1 MSVSQPEI
9 LIVLPTLNE
18 EPTIGRVIDEIP
30 RKALEGAGY
39 SVKVLVVDGNST
51 DRTREIAAEKGASLI
66 VERRRGKGIAVS
78 RALSAVE
85 ADFIFMLDADYTY
98 PAGYIPDMLKL
109 LDTHHAVIGSR
120 MRGRR
125 ERGAMSR
132 LNLVGNYLLSLI
144 ATVFYG
150 KKISDV
156 CSGFWGFRGEVVK
169 NLPLRAS
176 AFDLE
181 AEIFGQLTR
190 RGYSIAEIP
199 IDYRKRLS
207 PPKLRSLR
215 DGTRIGW
222 ALVTRRFRRLDRP
235 GEKGPGR

>member
-9 LIVLPTLNE
+9 LIMLPTLNE
-18 EPTIGRVIDEIP
+18 ELTIGRVIDEIP
-30 RKALEGAGY
+30 RSSLEGVGY
-39 SVKVLVVDGNST
+39 KVKLLVVDGSST
-51 DRTREIAAEKGASLI
+51 DRTRQIARQKGASI
-66 VERRRGKGIAVS
+66 VTERRRGKGVAVS
-78 RALSAVE
+78 KALSTLE
-85 ADFIFMLDADYTY
+85 SDFIFMLDADFTY

-109 LDTHHAVIGSR
+109 LDEHHAVIGSR

-125 ERGAMSR
+125 EKGAMSR

-150 KKISDV
+150 KRISDV

-169 NLPLRAS
+169 NLHLRAI

-181 AEIFGQLTR
+181 AEIFSQLAR

-199 IDYRKRLS
+199 VDYRRRSS

-222 ALVTRRFRRLDRP
+222 ALITRRFRRLDKP
-235 GEKGPGR
+235 GEKGWGR

>member
-1 MSVSQPEI
+1 VSQPEI
-9 LIVLPTLNE
+9 LIILPTLNE

-30 RKALEGAGY
+30 RSSLEGAGY
-39 SVKVLVVDGNST
+39 KVQLLVVDGNST
-51 DRTREIAAEKGASLI
+51 DRTRQIAQQKGAGVI
-66 VERRRGKGIAVS
+66 VEPRKGKGIAVS
-78 RALSAVE
+78 QALSSVD
-85 ADFIFMLDADYTY
+85 ADFIFMLDADFTY

-109 LDTHHAVIGSR
+109 LTDYHAVIGSR

-125 ERGAMSR
+125 EKGAMSR

-169 NLPLRAS
+169 TLSLRAT

-181 AEIFGQLTR
+181 AELFSQLAR
-190 RGYSIAEIP
+190 KGYSIAELP
-199 IDYRKRLS
+199 IYYRRRAS

-222 ALVTRRFRRLDRP
+222 ALITKRFRRLSD
-235 GEKGPGR
+235 

>member
-9 LIVLPTLNE
+9 LIILPTLNE

-39 SVKVLVVDGNST
+39 KVRLLVVDGNST
-51 DRTREIAAEKGASLI
+51 DRTREIARKKGADII
-66 VERRRGKGIAVS
+66 VERRRGKGVAVS
-78 RALSAVE
+78 QALASAE
-85 ADFIFMLDADYTY
+85 ADFVFMLDADYTY

-109 LDTHHAVIGSR
+109 LESHQAVIGSR

-125 ERGAMSR
+125 EKGAMSR

-150 KKISDV
+150 KRISDV
-156 CSGFWGFRGEVVK
+156 CSGFWGLRGEVIK
-169 NLPLRAS
+169 NLKLRAT

-181 AEIFGQLTR
+181 AEIFSQMAR
-190 RGYSIAEIP
+190 RGYKLAEVP
-199 IDYRKRLS
+199 VNYRRRHS

-222 ALVTRRFRRLDRP
+222 ALVTRRFRRL
-235 GEKGPGR
+235 EKAK

>member
-1 MSVSQPEI
+1 MSVSKPEI
-9 LIVLPTLNE
+9 LIILPTLDE

-39 SVKVLVVDGNST
+39 KVRVLVVDGNST
-51 DRTREIAAEKGASLI
+51 DRTREIAEAKGASTI
-66 VERRRGKGIAVS
+66 IERRRGKGIAVS
-78 RALSAVE
+78 RALSTLK
-85 ADFIFMLDADYTY
+85 ADFIFMLDADFTY

-109 LDTHHAVIGSR
+109 LESHQAVIGSR

-132 LNLVGNYLLSLI
+132 LNLAGNYLLSLI

-169 NLPLRAS
+169 NLHLRAS

-181 AEIFGQLTR
+181 AEIFSQLAR

-199 IDYRKRLS
+199 VDYRRRLS

-222 ALVTRRFRRLDRP
+222 ALITRRFRRLDKP
-235 GEKGPGR
+235 GEKGRGR

>member
-18 EPTIGRVIDEIP
+18 EQTIGRVIDEIP
-30 RKALEGAGY
+30 GKALEGVGY
-39 SVKVLVVDGNST
+39 KVRLLVVDGNST
-51 DRTREIAAEKGASLI
+51 DRTREIAAEKGVGI
-66 VERRRGKGIAVS
+66 VTERRRGKGIAVS
-78 RALSAVE
+78 KALSSVE

-125 ERGAMSR
+125 EKGAMSR

-169 NLPLRAS
+169 ALSLRAT

-181 AEIFGQLTR
+181 AEIFSQLTR
-190 RGYSIAEIP
+190 RGYTIAEIP

-222 ALVTRRFRRLDRP
+222 ALITRRFRRLGEP
-235 GEKGPGR
+235 GEKGRGR

>member
-9 LIVLPTLNE
+9 LIILPTLNE

-30 RKALEGAGY
+30 RQALEGVGY
-39 SVKVLVVDGNST
+39 RVKLLVVDGNST
-51 DRTREIAAEKGASLI
+51 DRTRQVAREKGADVT
-66 VERRRGKGIAVS
+66 VERRRGKGVAVIK
-78 RALSAVE
+78 ALASAQ

-109 LDTHHAVIGSR
+109 LEGHQAVIGSR

-125 ERGAMSR
+125 EKGAMSR

-150 KKISDV
+150 KRVSDV
-156 CSGFWGFRGEVVK
+156 CSGFWGLRGEVLE
-169 NLPLRAS
+169 NLNLKAT

-181 AEIFGQLTR
+181 AELFSQLAR
-190 RGYSIAEIP
+190 RGSKLAEVP
-199 IDYRKRLS
+199 VDYRRRHT

-222 ALVTRRFRRLDRP
+222 ALVTRRFRRL
-235 GEKGPGR
+235 EKAK

>member
-9 LIVLPTLNE
+9 LIMLPTLNE
-18 EPTIGRVIDEIP
+18 EPTVGRVIDEIP
-30 RKALEGAGY
+30 RKALEEAGY
-39 SVKVLVVDGNST
+39 KVELLVVDGNST
-51 DRTREIAAEKGASLI
+51 DKTREIAAEKGASI
-66 VERRRGKGIAVS
+66 IKERRKGKGVAVS
-78 RALSAVE
+78 RVLNKLE

-109 LDTHHAVIGSR
+109 LEAHHAVIGSR

-125 ERGAMSR
+125 EKGAMSR

-150 KKISDV
+150 KRISDV

-169 NLPLRAS
+169 NLLLRAS

-181 AEIFGQLTR
+181 AEIFSQMVR

-199 IDYRKRLS
+199 VDYRRRPS

-222 ALVTRRFRRLDRP
+222 ALITRRFRRLGKP
-235 GEKGPGR
+235 GERGRES

>member
-9 LIVLPTLNE
+9 LIILPTLNE

-30 RKALEGAGY
+30 RKTLEEKGY
-39 SVKVLVVDGNST
+39 RVRLLVVDGNST
-51 DRTREIAAEKGASLI
+51 DRTREIAREKGASVVI
-66 VERRRGKGIAVS
+66 ERRRGKGIAMS
-78 RALSAVE
+78 RALNLAE
-85 ADFIFMLDADYTY
+85 ADFVFMLDADYTY

-109 LDTHHAVIGSR
+109 LESCQTVIGSR

-144 ATVFYG
+144 ATVFYR
-150 KKISDV
+150 KRISDV

-169 NLPLRAS
+169 NLSFQAT

-181 AEIFGQLTR
+181 AEIFSQLAR
-190 RGYSIAEIP
+190 RGYKIAEIP
-199 IDYRKRLS
+199 IDYRKRSS

-222 ALVTRRFRRLDRP
+222 ALITRRFHRL
-235 GEKGPGR
+235 EKGVGR

>member
-9 LIVLPTLNE
+9 LIILPTLDE

-39 SVKVLVVDGNST
+39 KVRVLVVDGNST
-51 DRTREIAAEKGASLI
+51 DRTREIAEAKGASTI
-66 VERRRGKGIAVS
+66 IERRRGKGIAVS
-78 RALSAVE
+78 RALSTLK
-85 ADFIFMLDADYTY
+85 ADFIFMLDADFTY

-109 LDTHHAVIGSR
+109 LESHQAVIGSR

-132 LNLVGNYLLSLI
+132 LNLAGNYLLSLI

-169 NLPLRAS
+169 NLHLRAS

-181 AEIFGQLTR
+181 AEIFSQLAR

-199 IDYRKRLS
+199 VDYRRRLS

-222 ALVTRRFRRLDRP
+222 ALITRRFRRLDKP
-235 GEKGPGR
+235 GEKGRGR

>member
-9 LIVLPTLNE
+9 LIILPTLNE

-39 SVKVLVVDGNST
+39 KVQLLVVDGNSA
-51 DRTREIAAEKGASLI
+51 DRTREIAAEKGASTI
-66 VERRRGKGIAVS
+66 IERRRGKGVAVS
-78 RALSAVE
+78 KVLGSVE
-85 ADFIFMLDADYTY
+85 ADFIFMLDADFTY

-109 LDTHHAVIGSR
+109 LSEHHAVIGSR
-120 MRGRR
+120 MRGWR
-125 ERGAMSR
+125 EKGAMSR

-169 NLPLRAS
+169 DLSLRATT
-176 AFDLE
+176 FDLE
-181 AEIFGQLTR
+181 AEIFSQLTR
-190 RGYSIAEIP
+190 RGYTIAEIP
-199 IDYRKRLS
+199 VDYRRRLS

-222 ALVTRRFRRLDRP
+222 ALITRRFRRLGEP
-235 GEKGPGR
+235 GEKGKEG